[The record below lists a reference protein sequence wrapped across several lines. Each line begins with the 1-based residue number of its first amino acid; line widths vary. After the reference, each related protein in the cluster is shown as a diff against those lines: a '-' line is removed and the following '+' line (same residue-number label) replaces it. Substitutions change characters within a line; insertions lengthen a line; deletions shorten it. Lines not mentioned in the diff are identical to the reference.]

1 MLGSEMKFTH
11 IKICLSFT
19 DAIPPALNAPIFGMA
34 KVLEGESIYQA
45 LRKLFFIVSLQ
56 LIDNQ

>member
-1 MLGSEMKFTH
+1 MKFTH

-34 KVLEGESIYQA
+34 KVLEAMSNYQA
-45 LRKLFFIVSLQ
+45 LSNLFFIVPL
-56 LIDNQ
+56 